1 MLNYTNKR
9 NMLLL
14 SIVVVLIV
22 AVGATIAYLISEPP
36 VVVNKLE
43 PATVSCEVV
52 EDFDGLVKT
61 NVAVKN
67 TSNIDAYIRASVIVT
82 WQDSDGNIYG
92 KYPIKDTDYTIEYN
106 LAEGWV
112 YNEADGFYYYT
123 EKVGYTEPDNVTSVL
138 ISNCAPAEGVEAP
151 EGYTLCVEILASAIQ
166 AEGVS
171 DGVGE
176 PGSVAGESAVVNAW
190 GVDPSTLA

>member
-9 NMLLL
+9 KMLLL

-22 AVGATIAYLISEPP
+22 AVGATIAYLISESP
-36 VVVNKLE
+36 VVVNKLK

-61 NVAVKN
+61 DVAVKN
-67 TSNIDAYIRASVIVT
+67 TSNIDAYIRASVIVA
-82 WQDSDGNIYG
+82 WQDSDGNVYG

-106 LAEGWV
+106 LTEGWV

-138 ISNCAPAEGVEAP
+138 ISSCAPAEGVEVP
-151 EGYTLCVEILASAIQ
+151 EGHTLCVEILASAIQ

-176 PGSVAGESAVVNAW
+176 PGSVAGESAFVNAW